1 MANSD
6 GKPADDSLAGSFDEL
21 KSDFTAWFM
30 AESALLRARMSS
42 SARRMALAA
51 AMALI
56 ALIAAFVALTV
67 LANALVQYLSA
78 SFGPVTAGLMVGFGL
93 LLAVVILILGA
104 KSLLLGADPLQG
116 RLRGSAKF
124 IWSAFRD

>member
-1 MANSD
+1 MAKSD
-6 GKPADDSLAGSFDEL
+6 GKPVDDSLAGSFDEL

-30 AESALLRARMSS
+30 AESALLRARMSL
-42 SARRMALAA
+42 SARRVALAV

-56 ALIAAFVALTV
+56 ALIAAFVSLTV
-67 LANALVQYLSA
+67 LANALVQYLSV

-93 LLAVVILILGA
+93 LLAVALLIIA
-104 KSLLLGADPLQG
+104 TRALLLGADPLQG

-124 IWSAFRD
+124 IWSAFHD

>member
-6 GKPADDSLAGSFDEL
+6 GKPVDETLAGSFDEL

-42 SARRMALAA
+42 SARRVALAA
-51 AMALI
+51 AMI
-56 ALIAAFVALTV
+56 VIGLIAAFVALTV

-78 SFGPVTAGLMVGFGL
+78 AFGPITAGLMVGFGL
-93 LLAVVILILGA
+93 LLVVLLLILGA
-104 KSLLLGADPLQG
+104 RALLLGTDPLQG